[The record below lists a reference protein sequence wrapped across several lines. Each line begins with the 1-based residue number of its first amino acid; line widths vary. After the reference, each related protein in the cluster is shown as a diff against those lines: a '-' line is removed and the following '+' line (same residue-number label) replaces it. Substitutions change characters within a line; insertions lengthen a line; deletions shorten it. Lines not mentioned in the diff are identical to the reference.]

1 VSDLYDKEGKPIS
14 MEQWSKLFEDKRYQ
28 ILKQTQIGPL
38 LVSTVWLGIDHSFG
52 EHPPLIF
59 ETMIFG
65 TDEEEIWRY
74 ASEEQALAHHDELCE
89 QIRLL
94 ETVGADGEQGA

>member
-1 VSDLYDKEGKPIS
+1 MPDLYDREGKPIDY
-14 MEQWSKLFEDKRYQ
+14 ETWGRLFEDRDYQ
-28 ILKQTQIGPL
+28 VLKQTQVGPH

-52 EHPPLIF
+52 KGPPLIF

-65 TDEEEIWRY
+65 PSDQ
-74 ASEEQALAHHDELCE
+74 EEQWRFPSEAEALQHHDELCE

-94 ETVGADGEQGA
+94 ESVG